1 MITFSLIVSLAL
13 ASPQKDG
20 LLAIRV
26 GRAETVS
33 QGPIEHA
40 VILVE
45 NGKIVEI
52 GEDLLVERGIPVL
65 DRPEWVA
72 TPGLVDCHSRSSGE
86 RYQGRAFEPQLTAAI
101 GLDPTLERWKELL
114 ELGVTTIGFYPD
126 GGGIPGRA
134 VAIKPH
140 GDTAQEMLVD
150 EEAYL
155 KVFLQATAASK
166 KMLREAFE
174 KVDEYEEKVAKEREK
189 WEKEQEKKKSKSKS
203 KKDDDKKEEAKKDEK
218 KDEKKEEKEDTSAVA
233 QDPPEEKPKD
243 EEEEK
248 KDEKGEDKKADSKAQ
263 TGDVFVP
270 PEPDEKVKPLLDL
283 RHGRLS
289 AMMSI
294 RKAAD
299 YVHLVD
305 VIEKEKD
312 ARWFLHSPLQDDLD
326 LFEVALKIGEKKLLV
341 VTEPEVTL
349 QPHSLRLRNIPAEL
363 VRAGAKVALLPRE
376 DSVKGHEDWLK
387 DVGRLIAQGLPRE
400 AALAAVTLEG
410 ARALGLETRL
420 GSLEKEKDANIVFWN
435 GDPFEPASRVQA
447 VMLEGRIVH
456 EVER

>member
-1 MITFSLIVSLAL
+1 MIPLSLTLTLAL
-13 ASPQKDG
+13 ASPQTDG

-26 GRAETVS
+26 ARAETVS
-33 QGPIEHA
+33 HGPIEHA

-52 GEDLLVERGIPVL
+52 GEDLLIERGIPVL
-65 DRPEWVA
+65 ERPDWVA
-72 TPGLVDCHSRSSGE
+72 MPGLVDCHSRATGE

-101 GLDPTLERWKELL
+101 GLDPKLERWEELL
-114 ELGVTTIGFYPD
+114 ELGVTTIGFYPE
-126 GGGIPGRA
+126 GGGVPGRA
-134 VAIKPH
+134 IAIKPR
-140 GDTAQEMLVD
+140 GDTLQEMLVD
-150 EEAYL
+150 DEAYL
-155 KVFLQATAASK
+155 KVFLQSTAASK
-166 KMLREAFE
+166 KMLRDAFE

-203 KKDDDKKEEAKKDEK
+203 KKDDDKKEEPK
-218 KDEKKEEKEDTSAVA
+218 KDEKKEEKKDSSAAA
-233 QDPPEEKPKD
+233 QEPPEEKPK
-243 EEEEK
+243 EEEKEEEK
-248 KDEKGEDKKADSKAQ
+248 KDEEKKEEPKAQ

-270 PEPDEKVKPLLDL
+270 PEPDEKVRPFLDL

-312 ARWFLHSPLQDDLD
+312 ARWFVHSPLQDDLD
-326 LFEVALKIGEKKLLV
+326 LFEVATKIGEKKLLV
-341 VTEPEVTL
+341 VTEPELTL

-387 DVGRLIAQGLPRE
+387 DVGRLISQGLPRE
-400 AALAAVTLEG
+400 AALASVTLEG
-410 ARALGLETRL
+410 ARALGLENRL
-420 GSLEKEKDANIVFWN
+420 GSLEKERDANIVFWN
-435 GDPFEPASRVQA
+435 GDPFEPSSRVQA